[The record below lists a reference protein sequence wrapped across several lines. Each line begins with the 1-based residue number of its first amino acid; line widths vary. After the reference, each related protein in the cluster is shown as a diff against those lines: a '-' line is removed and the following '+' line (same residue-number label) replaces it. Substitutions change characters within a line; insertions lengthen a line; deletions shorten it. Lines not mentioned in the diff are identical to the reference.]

1 MQTPNPKGIEGAL
14 DAVPVLHDESLA
26 YLTAAS
32 LMADSNAALG
42 SAAFNLTS
50 WPGMSDAAA
59 LKMAKNYTGIFDED
73 KDPLKRSGEAL
84 KEKIDATFGPE
95 VTKDFTKAN
104 ATLNALGSFVT
115 AGKAD
120 DQDFIDDLNSRLAK
134 YNINFE
140 GMLYFAFFYLLLR
153 RKTRLFFFFSKVF
166 FQLSTSL
173 LFR

>member
-1 MQTPNPKGIEGAL
+1 
-14 DAVPVLHDESLA
+14 
-26 YLTAAS
+26 
-32 LMADSNAALG
+32 MADSNAALG

-50 WPGMSDAAA
+50 WPGISDAAA
-59 LKMAKNYTGIFDED
+59 LKMAKNYTGIFDD
-73 KDPLKRSGEAL
+73 DNDPLKRSGDAL
-84 KEKIDATFGPE
+84 GDKINATYGPE

-120 DQDFIDDLNSRLAK
+120 DDAFLTDLNARLAK
-134 YNINFE
+134 YNIHFE
-140 GMLYFAFFYLLLR
+140 GMLYLAFFYLLLR

>member
-1 MQTPNPKGIEGAL
+1 
-14 DAVPVLHDESLA
+14 
-26 YLTAAS
+26 
-32 LMADSNAALG
+32 MADSNAALG

-59 LKMAKNYTGIFDED
+59 LKMAKNYTALLEN
-73 KDPLKRSGEAL
+73 DPLTASGDAVGAQ
-84 KEKIDATFGPE
+84 INATFGPE
-95 VTKDFTKAN
+95 VPKTDAKTNSTMDA
-104 ATLNALGSFVT
+104 LNALGSFVT

-120 DQDFIDDLNSRLAK
+120 DQHFIDDLNSRLAK
-134 YNINFE
+134 YNIKFE